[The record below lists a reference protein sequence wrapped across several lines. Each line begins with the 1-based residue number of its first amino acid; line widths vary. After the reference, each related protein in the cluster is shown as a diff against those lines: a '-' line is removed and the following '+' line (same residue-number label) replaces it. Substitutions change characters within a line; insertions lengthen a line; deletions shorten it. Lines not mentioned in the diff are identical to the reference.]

1 MLQPSSSPFFRSI
14 VQLRTSMDEDYIT
27 NCVIHP
33 HTKANEYSTM
43 VDLTNPND
51 DMECMITFFGEEVT
65 TLEL

>member
-14 VQLRTSMDEDYIT
+14 VQSRISMDEDYII

-43 VDLTNPND
+43 VDLINPND
-51 DMECMITFFGEEVT
+51 DMECMITVFGEEVT